1 MQTEESGLEV
11 LSGCFALAALVFAA
25 GGGALWRLLWA
36 RRARRAHDDL
46 VRLMTDFLFGV
57 DQSQARVTQIH
68 TLLLNHFLH
77 DSQYEE
83 LMTAV
88 ASFVPGGAA
97 PFLDEAGLS
106 EVFRVFLRKRRISV
120 PEAATDQPGVW
131 PPPPKR

>member
-1 MQTEESGLEV
+1 MISCSCCLGVLTLLFGGL
-11 LSGCFALAALVFAA
+11 GAALLRTLGPRHSAYHH
-25 GGGALWRLLWA
+25 LI
-36 RRARRAHDDL
+36 
-46 VRLMTDFLFGV
+46 RLMTDFLFGV

-83 LMTAV
+83 LMTAA

-106 EVFRVFLRKRRISV
+106 EVFRVFLRKRRLPV
-120 PEAATDQPGVW
+120 PEPAPDQAGVW
-131 PPPPKR
+131 PPPPRY